1 MEANMAKNENKA
13 VATANVPVDE
23 YRDLVA
29 IRSRVEGMVDFA
41 MNTKNATIDDCLL
54 ILGVKREKVNQDET
68 K

>member
-1 MEANMAKNENKA
+1 MAKNNENKA
-13 VATANVPVDE
+13 VDTVSTVNIPSVE

-29 IRSRVEGMVDFA
+29 IRSRIEGMVDFA